1 MKNKNLQKLI
11 LELNKS
17 SSKRNQEFILNYL
30 KSLKPLM
37 TFMKEKFENNESI
50 LEKLST
56 IMTHQKYTKSDMIV
70 EYGQKWNNIYL
81 ILNGNVTI
89 MTPTFHEYYMNEE
102 EYIIYLLKLRK
113 NNQKE
118 LLNHCIK
125 YNTNSFSFTNESLSD
140 FIFNSQKKKLKKGII
155 LKNKNISN
163 AAKDVIK
170 HLKLNEEIN
179 DKQMKNITPEKY
191 ISLSEIDNEIVKNTK
206 KIKSNDMDTFLL
218 NYESERRLIKLPSFE
233 KIYTL
238 KEGEIFCENNME
250 YVNNR
255 VNETVIALSDCDLVK
270 INRVNYQDITK
281 ESLDKVRNEFLKLI
295 LSYKIFSN
303 ISYVT
308 FSRKYYHYFKH
319 LKMNKN
325 QILFEEGNICD
336 NIFFISK
343 GEYELYIDKNI
354 KEVNHIILKLKD
366 IIDDLKKYILIEREK
381 IIVSNIY
388 KKDVYLKL
396 KNNLK
401 QFFNKFENEINL
413 DEVVYNIRNELN
425 KIELILD
432 EQVDKIYSS
441 KQRIKLGIFKNRQII
456 GLNDIV
462 NRDEGN
468 ICLVNCKCDS
478 FEGDLY
484 YVPYN
489 KFLPIYEKE
498 DKVKL
503 YTKELLFQNIYYIIK
518 RLLFHKNYVI
528 KNAAKKEYEFDN
540 KLQNDIKKDDL
551 TKNSIISKTK
561 INFVKVSK
569 TLQKEEKSNNN
580 INYTNNSEENSD
592 LKLKQ
597 IFSYFNK
604 IMNEYSNISNKRS
617 RIKIKNDRH
626 KLSLSNKKEYKEEQ
640 SEESNI
646 IKSTSRNNFRRI
658 SNKDNNE
665 LKNLKFIDVLTS
677 RNFSEKVLSP
687 KKTKLYGM
695 NTVNL
700 NTNIKIP
707 TLVINDNEVKVN
719 ETKFHNK
726 TNNDN
731 FSQYVNYYKNNKRNS
746 LINNNE
752 LKNLILFGNFSEK
765 VEKKK
770 NLNILRKAKN
780 LILKR
785 KRTCK
790 SPKTDMNKKLF
801 SLNIQKLKVTPFY
814 DESKTNKIK
823 ENSFNNFDKSLIRRM
838 QIKFI
843 KHNIRYS
850 NNFSNQDDDN
860 NIKYNKVNII
870 FEKRSNID
878 LRNKTF
884 NYDKKE
890 YSRTNKNHFFRNSFL
905 KKNVSDIP
913 IMSETNIKEK
923 NIPSKSFQKNRNIIY
938 HLKNL
943 PKNNRFIQTPNSFMN
958 AFKHFQRRMEK
969 LNIK

>member
-1 MKNKNLQKLI
+1 MNNINLQKWI

-17 SSKRNQEFILNYL
+17 SSKRNQEFIFRYL

-37 TFMKEKFENNESI
+37 TFMKEKFENDKSI

-56 IMTHQKYTKSDMIV
+56 IMIHQKYNKNDMIV
-70 EYGQKWNNIYL
+70 EYGEKWNNIYL
-81 ILNGNVTI
+81 ILKGNVSI

-102 EYIIYLLKLRK
+102 EFILYLLKLRK

-125 YNTNSFSFTNESLSD
+125 YNTNSFSFTHEILSD
-140 FIFNSQKKKLKKGII
+140 FIFNLEKKSLKKGII
-155 LKNKNISN
+155 LKNKNMIN

-170 HLKLNEEIN
+170 SLKLNEETN
-179 DKQMKNITPEKY
+179 DNQTKEITPEKY
-191 ISLSEIDNEIVKNTK
+191 ISLSEIDNEIVKNTQ
-206 KIKSNDMDTFLL
+206 KIKSNDIDAFLL
-218 NYESERRLIKLPSFE
+218 NYESERKLIKLPSFE

-238 KEGEIFCENNME
+238 KEGEIFCENNLE

-255 VNETVIALSDCDLVK
+255 VNETVIALTDCDLVK

-303 ISYVT
+303 IAYVT

-325 QILFEEGNICD
+325 QILFEEGNIC
-336 NIFFISK
+336 NNVFFISK
-343 GEYELYIDKNI
+343 GEYELFTDKNI
-354 KEVNHIILKLKD
+354 IEVNHIILKLKD
-366 IIDDLKKYILIEREK
+366 IVDDLKKYILFEREK
-381 IIVSNIY
+381 IIDSNIY

-413 DEVVYNIRNELN
+413 DEVAYNIRNELN
-425 KIELILD
+425 KKKLILD
-432 EQVDKIYSS
+432 ENIDKIYSC
-441 KQRIKLGIFKNRQII
+441 KQRIKLGIFKNRQVI
-456 GLNDIV
+456 GLNDIIK
-462 NRDEGN
+462 RHEGN
-468 ICLVNCKCDS
+468 ICLFNCKCAS

-503 YTKELLFQNIYYIIK
+503 YTKELLFQNIYYIIQ
-518 RLLFHKNYVI
+518 RLLFHKKYVI
-528 KNAAKKEYEFDN
+528 KNATKKENEFDN
-540 KLQNDIKKDDL
+540 KIHNFIKKDDIP
-551 TKNSIISKTK
+551 KNNLASKTK
-561 INFVKVSK
+561 INFVKIPKSI
-569 TLQKEEKSNNN
+569 QKEEKSNNN
-580 INYTNNSEENSD
+580 INYTKNSEENSD

-604 IMNEYSNISNKRS
+604 ISNEYSSISNKRS
-617 RIKIKNDRH
+617 RIKIQKEEL
-626 KLSLSNKKEYKEEQ
+626 KLSLSNKKEYKEDQ
-640 SEESNI
+640 SEENNI
-646 IKSTSRNNFRRI
+646 IKSTSRSIFKKVT
-658 SNKDNNE
+658 NKDNQE
-665 LKNLKFIDVLTS
+665 LKNLKFNDASSS

-687 KKTKLYGM
+687 KKTKSHGI

-707 TLVINDNEVKVN
+707 ALIINDNEIKVN
-719 ETKFHNK
+719 ETELHNK

-731 FSQYVNYYKNNKRNS
+731 FRHYVNYFKNKRRNS

-765 VEKKK
+765 VEKKI
-770 NLNILRKAKN
+770 NLNILRKTKN

-790 SPKTDMNKKLF
+790 SPKTEMNKKLF
-801 SLNIQKLKVTPFY
+801 SLNIQKLKVTNYY

-823 ENSFNNFDKSLIRRM
+823 ENSFNNFDKNLIRNM

-843 KHNIRYS
+843 KHKIRYS
-850 NNFSNQDDDN
+850 NNFLNKDDDN
-860 NIKYNKVNII
+860 NIKYNKVNILL
-870 FEKRSNID
+870 ERSSNND

-884 NYDKKE
+884 NYDKKG

-905 KKNVSDIP
+905 KKNLSDIP
-913 IMSETNIKEK
+913 IMSETNIKER
-923 NIPSKSFQKNRNIIY
+923 NIPSKSFQKNRYIIY
-938 HLKNL
+938 HLKKL
-943 PKNNRFIQTPNSFMN
+943 PKKNRFIQTPNSFLN
-958 AFKHFQRRMEK
+958 AFKHFQRKMEK